1 MKSATRKLFRR
12 RAKSFGLIDM
22 DKVRLAA
29 TKILYNVA
37 AEGAYS
43 NVALAQTLRQEK
55 FSDLDRKFCTE
66 LVYGAVKAGASL
78 DWKISKYLNR
88 SLAKVDEKILA
99 VLRIGFY
106 QIFFLDRVPNSAAVN
121 ESVELSKK
129 FCGLGAS
136 KFVNGVLRS
145 AVREPHKSDF
155 PIGDDVKSLALRNFH
170 PLWLVKLFV
179 EEFGLDVTKKLL
191 EFDNTEPPLCLRVNF
206 LKTTREKILDELKKF
221 GIQAELSTLAPEG
234 IICRGHGALDKFQ
247 ALRAGLCQV
256 QDESSMTA
264 ARLLNPQAG
273 ELVIDCC
280 AAPGGKST
288 HLAELMQNRGRI
300 IAADIYETKL
310 EHIKQ
315 NAQRLG
321 IKIIEPLLI
330 DACELGEKFPAQADK
345 VLVDAPCSG
354 LGVLRRKADLRWKK
368 NPDELKDLPALQ
380 EKILSSA
387 AKTLKRGGIL
397 LYSTCT
403 ITRQENQDVVE
414 KFLATHENFQLVEM
428 QTLLPNVTNTDG
440 FFSAK
445 LLKE

>member
-1 MKSATRKLFRR
+1 
-12 RAKSFGLIDM
+12 M
-22 DKVRLAA
+22 DKVRLSA
-29 TKILYNVA
+29 TKIIYDVTAN
-37 AEGAYS
+37 GAYS
-43 NVALAQTLRQEK
+43 NVALAQMLRQEK

-66 LVYGAVKAGASL
+66 LVYGTIKAGASL

-88 SLAKVDEKILA
+88 PLAKVDKKILA
-99 VLRIGFY
+99 VLRVGMY

-145 AVREPHKSDF
+145 AVREPNKSDF
-155 PIGDDVKSLALRNFH
+155 PTGDDLQSLALRTFH

-179 EEFGLDVTKKLL
+179 EEFGLDAAKKILD
-191 EFDNTEPPLCLRVNF
+191 FDNTDPPLCLRVNC
-206 LKTTREKILDELKKF
+206 LKTTREKVLEELNKF
-221 GIQAELSTLAPEG
+221 GLQAGPSTFAPEG
-234 IICRGHGALDKFQ
+234 IICRGHSALDKFQ
-247 ALRAGLCQV
+247 PLREGLCQV

-264 ARLLNPQAG
+264 ARILNPKAG
-273 ELVIDCC
+273 EFVIDCC

-288 HLAELMQNRGRI
+288 HLAELMNNRGRI

-315 NAQRLG
+315 NAERLG

-330 DACELGEKFPAQADK
+330 DARELGNKFTAQADK

-354 LGVLRRKADLRWKK
+354 LGVLRRKADLRWRKIL
-368 NPDELKDLPALQ
+368 NELKDLPTLQ
-380 EKILSSA
+380 GEILSSA
-387 AKTLKRGGIL
+387 AKTLKRGGTL

-403 ITRQENQDVVE
+403 ITRRENQEVVD
-414 KFLATHENFQLVEM
+414 KFLSEHEDFQLVEM
-428 QTLLPNVTNTDG
+428 QTLLPHVTNTDG
-440 FFSAK
+440 FFYAK
-445 LLKE
+445 LIKIL

>member
-1 MKSATRKLFRR
+1 
-12 RAKSFGLIDM
+12 M

-29 TKILYNVA
+29 TKILYDVA
-37 AEGAYS
+37 TNGAYS
-43 NVALAQTLRQEK
+43 NVALAQMLRQEK

-66 LVYGAVKAGASL
+66 LVYGTIKAGESL
-78 DWKISKYLNR
+78 DWKISKYLSR
-88 SLAKVDEKILA
+88 PLAKVDEKILA
-99 VLRIGFY
+99 VLRVGMY

-129 FCGLGAS
+129 FCGFSES
-136 KFVNGVLRS
+136 KFVNAVLRS
-145 AVREPHKSDF
+145 AVREPNKSDF
-155 PIGDDVKSLALRNFH
+155 PTGDDLKSLALRNFH
-170 PLWLVKLFV
+170 PLWLVKLFA
-179 EEFGLDVTKKLL
+179 EEFGLDATKKI
-191 EFDNTEPPLCLRVNF
+191 
-206 LKTTREKILDELKKF
+206 LKTTREKILSALKNF
-221 GIQAELSTLAPEG
+221 GVQAEPSTLAPEG

-247 ALRAGLCQV
+247 PLRNGFCQV

-264 ARLLNPQAG
+264 ARLLNPKSG
-273 ELVIDCC
+273 EFVIDCC
-280 AAPGGKST
+280 AAPGGKAT

-310 EHIKQ
+310 EHVKQ
-315 NAQRLG
+315 NAERLG

-330 DACELGEKFPAQADK
+330 DACEIGEKFPAQADK

-368 NPDELKDLPALQ
+368 NLDELKDLPALQ

-387 AKTLKRGGIL
+387 AKTLKRGGTL

-403 ITRQENQDVVE
+403 ITRRENQNVVE
-414 KFLATHENFQLVEM
+414 KFLAAHENFQLVEM
-428 QTLLPNVTNTDG
+428 QTLLPHVTNTDG

-445 LLKE
+445 LIKN

>member
-1 MKSATRKLFRR
+1 
-12 RAKSFGLIDM
+12 M

-29 TKILYNVA
+29 TKILFDVA
-37 AEGAYS
+37 TKGAYS
-43 NVALAQTLRQEK
+43 NVSLAQTLRAEK
-55 FSDLDRKFCTE
+55 FGDLDRKFCTE
-66 LVYGAVKAGASL
+66 LVYGTVKAGASL

-88 SLAKVDEKILA
+88 PLAKVDEKILA
-99 VLRIGFY
+99 VLRVGMY

-121 ESVELSKK
+121 ESVELTKK

-136 KFVNGVLRS
+136 KLVNGVLRA

-155 PIGDDVKSLALRNFH
+155 PTGDDLKSLALRNFH
-170 PLWLVKLFV
+170 PLWLVKLFA
-179 EEFGLDVTKKLL
+179 EEFGLDATKKLL
-191 EFDNTEPPLCLRVNF
+191 DFDNTEPPLCLRVNF
-206 LKTTREKILDELKKF
+206 LKTTREKILDALKKF
-221 GIQAELSTLAPEG
+221 GVEAEPSTLAPEG

-247 ALRAGLCQV
+247 PLRDGLCQV

-273 ELVIDCC
+273 EFVIDCC

-288 HLAELMQNRGRI
+288 HLAELMKNRGRI

-310 EHIKQ
+310 EHIKA
-315 NAQRLG
+315 NAQRLA

-330 DACELGEKFPAQADK
+330 DARTIGEKFFNQADK
-345 VLVDAPCSG
+345 ILVDAPCSG

-368 NPDELKDLPALQ
+368 NPDELNDLPALQ

-387 AKTLKRGGIL
+387 AQTLKRGGFL
-397 LYSTCT
+397 VYSTCT
-403 ITRQENQDVVE
+403 IIRRENESVVE
-414 KFLATHENFQLVEM
+414 KFLAAHENFRLVEM
-428 QTLLPNVTNTDG
+428 KTLLPQVTGTDG

-445 LLKE
+445 LERVE

>member
-1 MKSATRKLFRR
+1 
-12 RAKSFGLIDM
+12 M

-29 TKILYNVA
+29 TKILYDVA
-37 AEGAYS
+37 TNGAYS
-43 NVALAQTLRQEK
+43 NVALAQMLRQEK

-66 LVYGAVKAGASL
+66 LVYGPIKAGESL
-78 DWKISKYLNR
+78 DWKISKYLSR
-88 SLAKVDEKILA
+88 PLAKVDEKILA
-99 VLRIGFY
+99 VLRVGMY

-136 KFVNGVLRS
+136 KFVNAVLRS
-145 AVREPHKSDF
+145 AVREPSKSDF
-155 PIGDDVKSLALRNFH
+155 PTGDDLKSLALKNFH
-170 PLWLVKLFV
+170 PLWLVKLFA
-179 EEFGLDVTKKLL
+179 EEFGLDETKKIL

-206 LKTTREKILDELKKF
+206 LKTTREKILDALKNF
-221 GIQAELSTLAPEG
+221 GVQAELSILAPEG
-234 IICRGHGALDKFQ
+234 IICKGHGSLDKFQ
-247 ALRAGLCQV
+247 PLRNGLCQV

-264 ARLLNPQAG
+264 ARILNPQAG
-273 ELVIDCC
+273 EFVIDCC

-310 EHIKQ
+310 EHVKQ
-315 NAQRLG
+315 NAARLG

-330 DACELGEKFPAQADK
+330 DACQIGEKFPTQVDK

-354 LGVLRRKADLRWKK
+354 LGVLRRKADIRWKK

-387 AKTLKRGGIL
+387 AKTLKPGGIL

-403 ITRQENQDVVE
+403 IVKRENQDIVE
-414 KFLATHENFQLVEM
+414 KFLAAHENFRLVEM
-428 QTLLPNVTNTDG
+428 KTLLPHATNTDG

-445 LLKE
+445 LIKNF

>member
-1 MKSATRKLFRR
+1 
-12 RAKSFGLIDM
+12 M

-29 TKILYNVA
+29 TKILHDVSAN
-37 AEGAYS
+37 GAYA
-43 NVALAQTLRQEK
+43 NVALAQKLRQEK

-66 LVYGAVKAGASL
+66 LVYGTIKAGASL

-88 SLAKVDEKILA
+88 PLAKVDEKILA
-99 VLRIGFY
+99 VLRVAMY

-129 FCGLGAS
+129 FCGIGAS

-145 AVREPHKSDF
+145 AVRDSHKSDF
-155 PIGDDVKSLALRNFH
+155 PTGDDVQSLALRNFH
-170 PLWLVKLFV
+170 PAWLVKLFA
-179 EEFGLDVTKKLL
+179 EEFGLDAAKKIL
-191 EFDNTEPPLCLRVNF
+191 EFDNTDPPLCLRVNF
-206 LKTTREKILDELKKF
+206 LRTTREKILDALKNF
-221 GIQAELSTLAPEG
+221 GVQAEASTLAPEG

-247 ALRAGLCQV
+247 PLRAGLCQV

-264 ARLLNPQAG
+264 ARLLNPAAG
-273 ELVIDCC
+273 EFVIDCC
-280 AAPGGKST
+280 AAPGGKAT
-288 HLAELMQNRGRI
+288 HLAELMNNRGRI
-300 IAADIYETKL
+300 VAADIYETKL

-315 NAQRLG
+315 NAERLG

-330 DACELGEKFPAQADK
+330 DAREIGDKFPEQADK
-345 VLVDAPCSG
+345 ILVDAPCSG

-368 NPDELKDLPALQ
+368 NPDELNDLPALQ
-380 EKILSSA
+380 EKILVSA

-403 ITRQENQDVVE
+403 ITRRENQEVVE
-414 KFLATHENFQLVEM
+414 KFLATHENFHLVEM
-428 QTLLPNVTNTDG
+428 QTLLPHVTNTDG

-445 LLKE
+445 MIRND